1 MADNQN
7 NVEETILW
15 DTASWEE
22 KKEKKLYYV
31 NIVFLYNQ

>member
-22 KKEKKLYYV
+22 KKKKLYYV